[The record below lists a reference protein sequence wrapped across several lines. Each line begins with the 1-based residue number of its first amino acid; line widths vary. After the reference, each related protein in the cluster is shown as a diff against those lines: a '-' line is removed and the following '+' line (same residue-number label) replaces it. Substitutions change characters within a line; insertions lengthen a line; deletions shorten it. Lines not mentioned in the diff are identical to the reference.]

1 MKVSSIIALSM
12 LALVSSQPAISQ
24 SVRSTSL
31 DYNVV
36 ALKEARSLSA
46 LCAQYPQIKE
56 CRFAIG
62 EWKPEELER
71 VKLEVPICF
80 DQCMLDVFGFYKDSD
95 TSREIPAVRTK
106 DFDAAA
112 PSRGFE
118 AVFYPVALR
127 LFRYEGCAGC
137 ALIYQYPTKV
147 TAKIN
152 GQSFAMPIIARGG
165 YYVPSGLRRAIISSP
180 SSALSFDVTTSEG
193 DYTMN
198 ISSKAVKEYAK
209 MLRLLKYDQ
218 VL

>member
-1 MKVSSIIALSM
+1 
-12 LALVSSQPAISQ
+12 
-24 SVRSTSL
+24 
-31 DYNVV
+31 
-36 ALKEARSLSA
+36 
-46 LCAQYPQIKE
+46 
-56 CRFAIG
+56 
-62 EWKPEELER
+62 
-71 VKLEVPICF
+71 
-80 DQCMLDVFGFYKDSD
+80 
-95 TSREIPAVRTK
+95 
-106 DFDAAA
+106 
-112 PSRGFE
+112 
-118 AVFYPVALR
+118 
-127 LFRYEGCAGC
+127 
-137 ALIYQYPTKV
+137 V